1 MRRYL
6 EFYLENNKVVEYGS
20 MEDVIEDLKLYM
32 EEDVEYLEI
41 YDPFYDMVVF
51 CKDGDYLDDP
61 LNLLEEE

>member
-6 EFYLENNKVVEYGS
+6 EFHLDNKVIEYGS

-32 EEDVEYLEI
+32 EEEVEYLEI

-51 CKDGDYLDDP
+51 CKDGSYLDDP
-61 LNLLEEE
+61 LKLLEVE